1 MSEEEKKDINPESQG
16 ETTETPEDSE
26 PKEPVDVF
34 PEPGIA
40 RVNRRGFISK
50 ALVGVGAAFGLELGY
65 AGFRLMATK
74 PVGEKKP
81 VQLSLSQLPEDSR
94 MTVLYGG
101 NKVEV
106 IRDEAGR
113 ITALSMVCT
122 HLGCLV
128 IWKDEEKTYHCPC
141 HDAYFDGAGNV
152 VSGPP
157 TQPLE
162 EIPVTVSG
170 NTVTIGG

>member
-1 MSEEEKKDINPESQG
+1 MSDQEKEKDIKADAQG
-16 ETTETPEDSE
+16 TPEHADE
-26 PKEPVDVF
+26 KQAGQVL
-34 PEPGIA
+34 PEPGKA
-40 RVNRRGFISK
+40 RMERRDFTGKMLIGCGV
-50 ALVGVGAAFGLELGY
+50 ALGLELGY
-65 AGFRLMATK
+65 SVFKLMATK

-81 VQLSLSQLPEDSR
+81 VEMSLSQLPENSR
-94 MTVLYGG
+94 TTVLYGG

-106 IRDEAGR
+106 IRTEKGIKAF
-113 ITALSMVCT
+113 SMVCT

-128 IWKDEEKTYHCPC
+128 IWQENNRTYYCPC
-141 HDAYFDGAGNV
+141 HDALFDENGDV

>member
-1 MSEEEKKDINPESQG
+1 MSEQEEKDIKAESQ
-16 ETTETPEDSE
+16 EDSPE
-26 PKEPVDVF
+26 KEEIKGNPL
-34 PEPGIA
+34 PEPGKVRID
-40 RVNRRGFISK
+40 RRNFMGKVLLGGFG
-50 ALVGVGAAFGLELGY
+50 AGVGLEMGY
-65 AGFRLMATK
+65 AGFKLVATK

-81 VQLSLSQLPEDSR
+81 VALNLSDLPEGSR
-94 MTVLYGG
+94 KAIIYGG

-106 IRDEAGR
+106 IRTEKDIKAY
-113 ITALSMVCT
+113 SMVCT

-128 IWKDEEKTYHCPC
+128 IWEEEKNTYHCPC
-141 HDAYFDGAGNV
+141 HDAYFDEEGGV

-162 EIPVTVSG
+162 EIPVTISG

>member
-1 MSEEEKKDINPESQG
+1 MSEEEKKDINPEPQEGPG
-16 ETTETPEDSE
+16 ENPENGE
-26 PKEPVDVF
+26 EKEPVDIL
-34 PEPGIA
+34 PEPGVK
-40 RVNRRGFISK
+40 RVNRRGFIGK
-50 ALVGVGAAFGLELGY
+50 VLVGAGAAFGLELGY

-81 VQLSLSQLPEDSR
+81 VQLSLSQLPEGSR
-94 MTVLYGG
+94 TTVLYGG

-106 IRDEAGR
+106 IRDEHGR
-113 ITALSMVCT
+113 ISALSMVCT

-128 IWKDEEKTYHCPC
+128 IWKDEEHTYHCPC
-141 HDAYFDGAGNV
+141 HDAYFDENGGV
-152 VSGPP
+152 ISGPP